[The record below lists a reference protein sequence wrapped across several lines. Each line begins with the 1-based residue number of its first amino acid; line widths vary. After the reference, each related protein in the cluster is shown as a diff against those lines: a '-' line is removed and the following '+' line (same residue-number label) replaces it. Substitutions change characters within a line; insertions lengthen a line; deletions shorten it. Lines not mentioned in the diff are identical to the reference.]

1 MRASPFETLQKILRL
16 EREQGY
22 ANRAVVGGLSAYA
35 KSWEKQATAV
45 ARREEQRQQIV
56 EISRKLAGYDSA
68 DSSGREACIRDVLGI
83 LHRSPRA
90 NRAKRSARAAE
101 RAKPAQKAPKTA
113 AQPRK
118 ADASPAPTPDAPPK
132 IRFPKRRPDQNATDA
147 ILNWQALHASVTEI
161 KGIGDKLAETLA
173 EKGIRSIRDLLFELR
188 PRRYEDYRQLRPLND
203 IVSEEAITVIGTVRN
218 TWREI
223 GRNQRRDFCLIL
235 EDSAGSLRA
244 TFFGQ
249 HHLERKI
256 EPGMRLSL
264 SGTVRFFRDR
274 LQMANPEWHLLEEG
288 SLHVGQIVPIYP
300 QMEGWPQKTMR
311 RTMQG
316 ALKDWAARVPEPLAL
331 TVRERCELPD
341 LDWALQQIHLPESEA
356 HRQLAEARLSFDAL
370 LSWQLALLVR
380 RREWRSQ
387 TGPQLKVAKQ
397 AVQALPKQ
405 LFDFELT
412 TAQERAYREICS
424 DLLGDRPMIR
434 LLQGD
439 VGSGKTAVAALAMF
453 LTQQSGAQA
462 ALMAP
467 TGILAEQHHRNLCE
481 ISQRLPESPQIAL
494 LTSASSAAKRRE
506 VLQGLSD
513 GTVDLVVGT
522 HALIQADVSFA
533 NLALVI
539 TDEEQRFGLG
549 QRKDLRGKGEHPHLL
564 VMSATLM
571 PRTLAVTLAPD
582 MDISTLD
589 ELPHG
594 RRDTHT
600 RLYSPRQRAE
610 AYRLLS
616 LELDRGGQ
624 AFVVNPLVEPG
635 TGGSLDVHSRYEWLQ
650 RNFPD
655 KRVDLLHGQ
664 MGTVEKEAAMQAM
677 AAGKTDVLATT
688 SIAEV
693 GIDIPKASVM
703 LIEGANRF
711 GLAQLHQ
718 LRGRVGRSG
727 QASYCLLIAENEEE
741 LHNRRLQAMQ
751 STEDGFEL
759 AQLDWQQR
767 WQGTIPGMGDVKP
780 LGLAHL
786 LNSSSAILAQS
797 QQEAQGIFREDP
809 DLTQDRHALLAEWVR
824 EIWQKPQ

>member
-1 MRASPFETLQKILRL
+1 MRPSPFETLQKILRL

-35 KSWEKQATAV
+35 QAWQKQATAA
-45 ARREEQRQQIV
+45 ARRAEQRGQIA
-56 EISRKLAGYDSA
+56 EISRQLQTYDSA
-68 DSSGREACIRDVLGI
+68 DVANREACIRDVLRI

-90 NRAKRSARAAE
+90 EQSAPAGGQAPAAKRAPRTRAQARKAQASPTTTDVPPLNV
-101 RAKPAQKAPKTA
+101 RSLQRKPAA
-113 AQPRK
+113 
-118 ADASPAPTPDAPPK
+118 
-132 IRFPKRRPDQNATDA
+132 NATDA
-147 ILNWQALHASVTEI
+147 ILSWQALQAPVTEI
-161 KGIGDKLAETLA
+161 KGIGHKLAKTLA
-173 EKGIRSIRDLLFELR
+173 EKSIRSIHDLLFELR
-188 PRRYEDYRQLRPLND
+188 PRRYEDYRQLRPLNA
-203 IVSEEAITVIGTVRN
+203 IVTEQAVTVIGTVRQ
-218 TWREI
+218 TWHEI

-235 EDSAGSLRA
+235 EDTSGSLRVK
-244 TFFGQ
+244 FFGQ
-249 HHLERKI
+249 HFLERSI

-264 SGTVRFFRDR
+264 SGTVRFYRDQ
-274 LQMANPEWHLLEEG
+274 LQMANPEWQLLEEG

-300 QMEGWPQKTMR
+300 QVEGWPQKTLR

-316 ALKDWAARVPEPLAL
+316 ALKEWAARVPEAL
-331 TVRERCELPD
+331 TLDIRERCELPD
-341 LDWALQQIHLPESEA
+341 LDWALRHIHFPESDA
-356 HRQLAEARLSFDAL
+356 HQQLAEARLSFDAL
-370 LSWQLALLVR
+370 LSWQLTLLAR
-380 RREWRSQ
+380 RREWHAQ
-387 TGPQLKVAKQ
+387 TGPQLNVVEKEAE
-397 AVQALPKQ
+397 ALPRQ
-405 LFDFELT
+405 LFDFALT
-412 TAQERAYREICS
+412 AAQERAYREIRG
-424 DLLGDRPMIR
+424 DLMDDRPMIR

-467 TGILAEQHHRNLCE
+467 TGILAEQHHRNLSE
-481 ISQRLPESPQIAL
+481 ISQRLPDPPQIAL
-494 LTSASSAAKRRE
+494 LTAALSAPERRE
-506 VLQGLSD
+506 VLQGLAA
-513 GTVDLVVGT
+513 GEIDLVVGT
-522 HALIQADVSFA
+522 HALIQAEVVFA

-582 MDISTLD
+582 MDVSTLD

-624 AFVVNPLVEPG
+624 AFVVNPMVEPG
-635 TGGSLDVHSRYEWLQ
+635 TGGSLDVRSRYEWLQ

-655 KRVDLLHGQ
+655 KRVALLHGQ
-664 MGTVEKEAAMQAM
+664 MGTMEKEAAMQAM
-677 AAGKTDVLATT
+677 AAGETNVLATT

-693 GIDIPKASVM
+693 GIDIPRASVM

-727 QASYCLLIAENEEE
+727 QASYCLLIAENEDEM
-741 LHNRRLQAMQ
+741 HNQRLQAMLN
-751 STEDGFEL
+751 TADGFAL

-767 WQGTIPGMGDVKP
+767 WQGAIHGMQDVKP
-780 LGLAHL
+780 LGLTHL
-786 LNSSSAILAQS
+786 LTSSSELLAQS
-797 QQEAQGIFREDP
+797 QQEARRIFREDP
-809 DLTQDRHALLAEWVR
+809 DLTQDQHALLAEWVR